1 MELNKHYNCFK
12 FDTLDVV
19 RDLKYDREI
28 GREFYQKL
36 SSDSIRDNEG
46 QRRPLRFSE
55 WCYGIFNF

>member
-19 RDLKYDREI
+19 KDLKYDREI

-36 SSDSIRDNEG
+36 STAGTKDNEG
-46 QRRPLRFSE
+46 QRRPLRISE
-55 WCYGIFNF
+55 WCHGIFNF

>member
-36 SSDSIRDNEG
+36 STASTKDNER
-46 QRRPLRFSE
+46 QRRPLRISE

>member
-19 RDLKYDREI
+19 RDLRYDREI
-28 GREFYQKL
+28 RREFYQKL
-36 SSDSIRDNEG
+36 GSDSARDNEG

>member
-1 MELNKHYNCFK
+1 MDLNKHYNCFK

-19 RDLKYDREI
+19 KDLKYDREI
-28 GREFYQKL
+28 RREFYQKL
-36 SSDSIRDNEG
+36 SCDSTGDNEG